1 MKAVHEGQFLSDAP
15 DLADAGSTSRNSTAT
30 TTHMPPLDPTMTMRL
45 RIILVDDHEI
55 VRLGLRT
62 LLARYPQFEIVA
74 EAGDAQEAI
83 EAVTRYEPDVVVMDI
98 RLPGMNGVEATQE
111 ITNAHPEVKVIM
123 LTSYADEDVLFDAI
137 AAGASGYVLKQIG
150 SDDLVRA
157 LERVGR
163 GESLLDPAVTQK
175 VFQRVRASARRAE
188 DAAFG
193 ALTDQEL
200 QILSLITEGLTNK
213 EIAGRVFLS
222 EKTVRNYVSSILAKL
237 DLSSRAEAAAYA
249 VRHHIQNHLPGVN
262 GAKPEV

>member
-1 MKAVHEGQFLSDAP
+1 
-15 DLADAGSTSRNSTAT
+15 
-30 TTHMPPLDPTMTMRL
+30 MRL

-55 VRLGLRT
+55 VRLGLKT

-74 EAGDAQEAI
+74 EAGDALEAI
-83 EAVTRYEPDVVVMDI
+83 EAVGRSEPDVVVMDI
-98 RLPGMNGVEATQE
+98 RLPGMNGVEATQQ
-111 ITNAHPEVKVIM
+111 ITSLYPNVKVIM

-188 DAAFG
+188 DAAFS

-262 GAKPEV
+262 GMKPDA